1 MDGGARDSNLR
12 TFWII
17 LRHGAISHEGDG
29 DDSFVRHE

>member
-17 LRHGAISHEGDG
+17 LRHGAISQEGD